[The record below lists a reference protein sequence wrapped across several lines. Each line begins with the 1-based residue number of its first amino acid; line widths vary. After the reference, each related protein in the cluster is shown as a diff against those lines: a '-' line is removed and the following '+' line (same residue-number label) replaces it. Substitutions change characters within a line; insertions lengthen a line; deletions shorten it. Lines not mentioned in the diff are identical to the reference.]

1 MKKSD
6 KSSEEYSKALHG
18 MKRSL
23 ADVLDTEEGLISDD
37 FIQNHFEEIQ
47 KAAEGDADAID
58 KLHKELARQIVIDAA
73 TNFGVVGE
81 DLDALL
87 AKFDGLEIPDIE
99 VGAHLNREELD
110 ADYSDFLATMGEIIS
125 AAGMTADEANALF
138 SQMGFAATFATE
150 EVPTAQEV
158 PEMVTETIDEGTH
171 TVTLD
176 DGQKQTFVR
185 TRTRTYQDGV
195 YHATGKMTAIA
206 METDADGNK
215 TTVPKITGLTKLGG
229 GSMNNYSPKN
239 KGGAKSPKSGGK
251 GGKGKGGGSS
261 KEAKTIEK
269 TEDKSDRYHK
279 VDTQIEK
286 TSNLLDKLEK
296 AEEKAL
302 GGD

>member
-1 MKKSD
+1 MNNYAGSID
-6 KSSEEYSKALHG
+6 TDMAIGTILSNFETAYI
-18 MKRSL
+18 MNTIQNSL
-23 ADVLDTEEGLISDD
+23 EMRFRPFDEPMPNYVDILNRQFEGVLISAPLYRD
-37 FIQNHFEEIQ
+37 EI
-47 KAAEGDADAID
+47 
-58 KLHKELARQIVIDAA
+58 
-73 TNFGVVGE
+73 
-81 DLDALL
+81 
-87 AKFDGLEIPDIE
+87 LE
-99 VGAHLNREELD
+99 V
-110 ADYSDFLATMGEIIS
+110 
-125 AAGMTADEANALF
+125 
-138 SQMGFAATFATE
+138 
-150 EVPTAQEV
+150 
-158 PEMVTETIDEGTH
+158 
-171 TVTLD
+171 
-176 DGQKQTFVR
+176 
-185 TRTRTYQDGV
+185 RTRTYQDGV

-251 GGKGKGGGSS
+251 GGKGGKGKGGGSS